1 MSNYLKERMWLVY
14 SIFAALCWGIWGILT
29 KFISGDTGPFT
40 THFMFTTG
48 ALFTLPLVIRHCKIK
63 EANIKGIIF
72 GVGAGIVVVLGNV
85 SVYQSFKMGGQA
97 AIVIPFTNLYPLI
110 TILVALAVF
119 KEKLTLL
126 NGLGIFI
133 VVPAIIIMSGQSDIL
148 RDPLHIFRNAG
159 ATSWLLFAF
168 ISLILFGLYSAS
180 QKVIAGNLNASW
192 SYISFIISSVLVSI
206 SFIAF
211 GVVDFHF
218 QQKNFWFGSSAGFLD
233 GLGVL
238 AVFSAYRAG
247 GKASKVSTVAATLQ
261 QVFTVS
267 LALVFLNERI
277 NLISFTGIV
286 MAILGTYFLS
296 TGQQIIKSKN

>member
-72 GVGAGIVVVLGNV
+72 GVCAGIIVVLGNV

-211 GVVDFHF
+211 GAVDFHF